1 MVYKKTRIVAGE
13 NWARCAMF
21 VAAVGLL
28 GCAGDTKDTGDT
40 DDTDIPVDTG
50 DPPDPAVV
58 ELAGTCDLDEKY
70 GAFVVEVY
78 EEYSIVDGSVANG
91 VVPIT
96 ILTATGSEGD
106 CTLLR
111 RDNPFCDPP
120 CAPDETC
127 DFDGSCIKYPIN
139 QDIGI
144 VEVKGLN
151 DEVVMEPLQ
160 PGNSYFDTSLS
171 HPAVD
176 PGNLVTLVTGGG
188 AYDPLRLYGAG
199 VEMLTIEDAQ
209 WVVYADQPM
218 TVNWSPPVGDVVR
231 SEIHLRFNIDQHG
244 ATPVS
249 MFCIFED
256 DGQGDVPAALLSDLL
271 SAGVSGFP
279 NGELTRRTVDRDAVG
294 AGCLEF
300 EVSAPRTATVRVDG
314 FIPCDDPTDCP
325 PGQDCNLEIG
335 LCE

>member
-1 MVYKKTRIVAGE
+1 MIFFDCRRRLAYWTLLT
-13 NWARCAMF
+13 MF
-21 VAAVGLL
+21 SVMTACNSG
-28 GCAGDTKDTGDT
+28 AGDSDDT
-40 DDTDIPVDTG
+40 DDTDALVDTG
-50 DPPDPAVV
+50 EAPDPAEV
-58 ELAGTCDLDEKY
+58 ELAGSCALDEKY
-70 GAFVVEVY
+70 GSFVVEMY
-78 EEYSIVDGSVANG
+78 EEYSIVDGSISDG

-96 ILTATGSEGD
+96 VLSAHGVEGD

-144 VEVKGLN
+144 VEITGLN
-151 DEVVMEPLQ
+151 DAVVMEPLQ
-160 PGNSYFDTSLS
+160 PGNSYFDTSLP
-171 HPAVD
+171 HPAAD
-176 PGNLVTLVTGGG
+176 PGSLVTLITGGG
-188 AYDPLRLYGAG
+188 AYDPMRLHGVG
-199 VEMLTIEDAQ
+199 VEMLTIEDEK
-209 WVVYADQPM
+209 WVVYDGQPM
-218 TVNWSPPVGDVVR
+218 TVNWTPPTGDLVR
-231 SEIHLRFNIDQHG
+231 SDIHLRFNIDQHG

-256 DGQGDVPAALLSDLL
+256 DGQGEVPASLLGDLL

-279 NGELTRRTVDRDAVG
+279 NGELTRRTVDKAAVG
-294 AGCLEF
+294 EGCLDF
-300 EVSAPRTATVRVDG
+300 EVAAPRTATVRVDG

-325 PGQDCNLEIG
+325 NGQTCNLEIG